1 LRNGESMK
9 KSLMVLGL
17 TLMILS
23 LVGNV
28 DARDKKDKT
37 SELEAKVKLV
47 MNPDHVEDCELL
59 GIVEAKARA
68 TLFTGYKKN
77 KRAYV
82 KLRKKAV
89 EMGGNTILLFESQNK
104 SFRTRLQ
111 GEVYLCP
118 DDGEQKPEDETEK

>member
-1 LRNGESMK
+1 
-9 KSLMVLGL
+9 
-17 TLMILS
+17 
-23 LVGNV
+23 
-28 DARDKKDKT
+28 
-37 SELEAKVKLV
+37 
-47 MNPDHVEDCELL
+47 MNPDHVKDCELL

-82 KLRKKAV
+82 KLRQKAF
-89 EMGGNTILLFESQNK
+89 EMDGNTILLFENQNK

-118 DDGEQKPEDETEK
+118 DREKAAPEE